1 MTMRAL
7 FGNAVQRLLGNHWG
21 TKVNGTDTGVHP
33 AMEEL
38 AAIFASQRPIEL
50 SEPLQLN
57 WNGDDQT
64 PPIQIHMTGD
74 APSAIGIYGPNGER
88 TLLGFGLGNEGLW
101 ANAYVPLLQMEVPY
115 ETIDARYRD
124 GRYQGS
130 GIDTTPK
137 GESHHGNSTGSGT
150 LNLGGGSS
158 TLHTTNNEYNTTNF
172 NQWLL
177 QLFNNQSML
186 GSRHG
191 TLVASFDDYVTV
203 NVDGETLYVAKPYW
217 MQQHK
222 FDGETVGG
230 ITYTYSNDQTREADD
245 GSDTEV
251 QIVIPAYTAGDEI
264 FCDTVAN
271 GTGISLAPDWVEKH
285 TRVWAKEASC

>member
-130 GIDTTPK
+130 GIATTRK
-137 GESHHGNSTGSGT
+137 ASRITGIPLVVELS
-150 LNLGGGSS
+150 
-158 TLHTTNNEYNTTNF
+158 
-172 NQWLL
+172 
-177 QLFNNQSML
+177 
-186 GSRHG
+186 
-191 TLVASFDDYVTV
+191 TLVAALVPCTQRIMSTTRRTSTSGFFSFSITSQCLAVVT
-203 NVDGETLYVAKPYW
+203 EL
-217 MQQHK
+217 
-222 FDGETVGG
+222 
-230 ITYTYSNDQTREADD
+230 S
-245 GSDTEV
+245 
-251 QIVIPAYTAGDEI
+251 
-264 FCDTVAN
+264 
-271 GTGISLAPDWVEKH
+271 
-285 TRVWAKEASC
+285 